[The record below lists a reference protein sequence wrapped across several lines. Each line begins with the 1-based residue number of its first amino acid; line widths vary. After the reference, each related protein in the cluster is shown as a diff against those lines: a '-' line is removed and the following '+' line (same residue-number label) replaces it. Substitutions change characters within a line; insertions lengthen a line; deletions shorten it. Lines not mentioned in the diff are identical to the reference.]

1 MDSCNNHKN
10 SILLPNPI
18 TQVASMPYP
27 LYLSL
32 QGKYF
37 LGSSESLEFGNGKSA
52 WAGLF
57 NPVSS
62 DVNLHVY
69 FWQVANNGES
79 PIRAQI
85 WFNSCISGKSTP
97 VTTVTPSNTALC
109 PLPKPRVKMLQAS
122 NVTTEPQGGVKA
134 FVRRAQ
140 PQSTIG
146 DVEVGKFIF
155 PPGGSFLIFLSNPE
169 TPDQPAEASVG
180 YSWWEEEITCRY

>member
-1 MDSCNNHKN
+1 MDNLDNSKS
-10 SILLPNPI
+10 SILITNPI
-18 TQVASMPYP
+18 TQVAGMPYA

-37 LGSSESLEFGNGKSA
+37 IGSTDELELGKGKNA

-62 DVNLHVY
+62 DVDLHVY
-69 FWQVANNGES
+69 FWQVSDTGGS

-85 WFNSCISGKSTP
+85 WFNSEPSGRP
-97 VTTVTPSNTALC
+97 VRIPTVTPGNTAIY
-109 PLPKPRVKMLQAS
+109 PPPKPIIRMLQAT
-122 NVTTEPQGGVKA
+122 NVINEPEGGVKA

-140 PQSTIG
+140 PEVTIG
-146 DVEVGKFIF
+146 DVEEGKFIF

-169 TPDQPAEASVG
+169 TPDQSAKATVG
-180 YSWWEEEITCRY
+180 YAWWEEPVIC